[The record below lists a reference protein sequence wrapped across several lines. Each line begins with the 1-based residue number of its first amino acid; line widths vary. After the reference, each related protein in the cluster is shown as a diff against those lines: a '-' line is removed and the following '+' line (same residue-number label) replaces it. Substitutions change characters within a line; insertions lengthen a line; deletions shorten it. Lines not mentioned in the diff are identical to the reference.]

1 MGHYKKYLAVFL
13 ILCMQFTTFHVAYAS
28 TATGG
33 WNIGSAVA
41 QGATTVYTATKEIGG
56 KLVTSVAKI
65 TPTPAQI
72 AKGLGKGLFAG
83 LALSV
88 AQKLIE
94 DGVDFV
100 LDPANNSIRYKL
112 KKDKNKEYQYYY
124 QTGSYIIYTL
134 PEAQQVSNLILTKD
148 FGKDSYDLGDCF
160 PFVEHSHDYIKCTW
174 DWKGNTPLNRSL
186 TFARH
191 LNPDYDQNAKNKYQT
206 LPFTSVASQIITD
219 ANNNDEQAKAV
230 TSAVAQSATE
240 SNTDDQLVPYTQLTQ
255 ALDSSIPASQDDTKS
270 PPTTNTDSGSQS
282 QTQDQS
288 KPDESASNPTA
299 TPSPND
305 AETPTD
311 CKFFQTACTWF
322 ETVERHYTETK
333 TAVTEYFNPPQEN
346 DTVDIDQPDKQNN
359 PDTNISFNG
368 SCPSSITLIDA
379 DFLGL
384 PIHWEFQFT
393 DFCMVLSKYVRPI
406 LILSG
411 SFSAL
416 LIMGG
421 RRDG

>member
-13 ILCMQFTTFHVAYAS
+13 ILCMQFTTFNVAYAS

-33 WNIGSAVA
+33 WNVGSAVA

-100 LDPANNSIRYKL
+100 LDPANNELRYIPKA
-112 KKDKNKEYQYYY
+112 DKNKIYQYKFVSPYGTAY
-124 QTGSYIIYTL
+124 TISQAQSISDQYLEKTYSSSSIVKYSCYIESSGGFFCPYRYT
-134 PEAQQVSNLILTKD
+134 A
-148 FGKDSYDLGDCF
+148 DSESMRRIVY
-160 PFVEHSHDYIKCTW
+160 FVKEVNK
-174 DWKGNTPLNRSL
+174 
-186 TFARH
+186 
-191 LNPDYDQNAKNKYQT
+191 DYDPKATQKSIPLTQ
-206 LPFTSVASQIITD
+206 LASSIIGE
-219 ANNNDEQAKAV
+219 ANNNNEDAKAI
-230 TSAVAQSATE
+230 TSAVAQTATA
-240 SNTDDQLVPYTQLTQ
+240 SNKDDQLVPYTQLTQ
-255 ALDSSIPASQDDTKS
+255 ALDASVPTSQDDTKS
-270 PPTTNTDSGSQS
+270 PPTTNTNTGSQS
-282 QTQDQS
+282 QTQDQAQDQS

-299 TPSPND
+299 TPTPNN
-305 AETPTD
+305 ASVPTD
-311 CKFFQTACTWF
+311 CEFFQTACTWF
-322 ETVERHYTETK
+322 DWTKKQYTDTK
-333 TAVTEYFNPPQEN
+333 TAVTEYFNPSQEN
-346 DTVDIDQPDKQNN
+346 DTVDIDQQDKQNK

-393 DFCMVLSKYVRPI
+393 DFCMVLSTYVRPI

>member
-33 WNIGSAVA
+33 WNVGSAIA

-83 LALSV
+83 LAISV

-100 LDPANNSIRYKL
+100 LDPANNELRYT
-112 KKDKNKEYQYYY
+112 KKNHDAYYSSNNRQLGSFSSAESACSAAFAYY
-124 QTGSYIIYTL
+124 Q
-134 PEAQQVSNLILTKD
+134 Q
-148 FGKDSYDLGDCF
+148 KDSDYDSFSLGDGGVCYF
-160 PFVEHSHDYIKCTW
+160 YDKSKKLI
-174 DWKGNTPLNRSL
+174 NLNVI
-186 TFARH
+186 FYG
-191 LNPDYDQNAKNKYQT
+191 LNPNFESESKQSIPLTQ
-206 LPFTSVASQIITD
+206 LASQIIGE
-219 ANNNDEQAKAV
+219 ANNNDEDAKAI
-230 TSAVAQSATE
+230 TSAVAQSATA
-240 SNTDDQLVPYTQLTQ
+240 SNTDDQLVPYTQLVQ
-255 ALDSSIPASQDDTKS
+255 ALDASIPVSQDDTKA
-270 PPTTNTDSGSQS
+270 PPATNTNTNSGSQT
-282 QTQDQS
+282 QTQDQDQS

-346 DTVDIDQPDKQNN
+346 DTVDIDQQDKQNN
-359 PDTNISFNG
+359 PNTNISFNG
-368 SCPSSITLIDA
+368 SCPPSITLIDA